1 MKLKRFFFLGNSL
14 QSLQLEPLR
23 VDRRRRGRGG
33 QQQRGRRRPHQ
44 FHVPTA
50 LAGVVHAL
58 NKGGE
63 VGGYVTGGSR
73 AVSEPLL
80 TLTEQVATAEAVA
93 RAVTVPVL
101 CDAGAGFGEPLH
113 VTRTV
118 RGSDGKTHFARVH
131 AHPNADGVLEA
142 SFAGGQ
148 GSHQLS
154 AMAASNALAMLPYGP
169 GVAPVDPVDLLLL

>member
-23 VDRRRRGRGG
+23 VDRRRQGRGG

-63 VGGYVTGGSR
+63 VGGYVTGGGNKR
-73 AVSEPLL
+73 REY
-80 TLTEQVATAEAVA
+80 T
-93 RAVTVPVL
+93 
-101 CDAGAGFGEPLH
+101 GK
-113 VTRTV
+113 
-118 RGSDGKTHFARVH
+118 GSYFYERK
-131 AHPNADGVLEA
+131 
-142 SFAGGQ
+142 
-148 GSHQLS
+148 
-154 AMAASNALAMLPYGP
+154 
-169 GVAPVDPVDLLLL
+169 